1 MSKIR
6 IDVEALKANSN
17 SLSKKIAE
25 LRALNARLAALIER
39 IRSSWEGNASVAY
52 IVKITAQKIK
62 AEKMVIV
69 LSEYKKY
76 VDAAVTKFTNTDT
89 QSANKINGSF

>member
-25 LRALNARLAALIER
+25 LQALNAKLTLLIER
-39 IRSSWEGNASVAY
+39 IKASWEGNASVAY

-62 AEKMVIV
+62 AEKMVEV

-76 VDAAVTKFTNTDT
+76 VDAAVSKFTTTDT